1 MTIKFDYQSL
11 KPHLSPDSLVL
22 TPNSRT
28 QKAVYA
34 ARMSELAEGKVDA
47 GLKVQSMS
55 QLIDELWSELSFVTP
70 LPKRISAFVLK
81 VWLEKQIESESEWTL
96 TNPAGVA
103 GKVVDAYQNLIHWR
117 LELTQL
123 AQGESTEIDFFI
135 KWISDYQALAKEKSL
150 LADFAVPNFIIEH
163 LNRLETKLS
172 KHILMVGFNQL
183 TPLETFFFQQLE
195 QLGIK
200 VTYYQPKKEP
210 EMASQFVFDS
220 LDEELEFAAHYAQQK
235 QKQGNAVAIVVDQL
249 ANHLPEVH
257 YQFSRVFQPNEEL
270 PWVVLSKPEYNVS
283 AGFPLSDQPV
293 VKAALTLLGF
303 QSRGLKQQEIH
314 FLKNSPFI
322 EWGEHAEKIRYFIH
336 QICLQ
341 PRKQYSIDFLIKSID
356 DAPEKESLALLK
368 RRLQV
373 TADLNHGKKSSEKLV
388 EIIKLY
394 LNTWGWVFSS
404 DKDSSFETQAKQ
416 SFQTA
421 INTCKRLS
429 DFYETI
435 NYREAIDF
443 LKQQLLQQTFQI
455 ASDRVNVHVLGVLEA
470 SGLQF
475 DELVLVGFTRDTW
488 PQKNK
493 INPFLPLELQR
504 EHLMPGSSAER
515 EYQYSSSLSESLLTA
530 SKNLLV
536 TSTRS
541 EGEKKNNVSQFFAHL
556 TEADPRSLV
565 QLETN
570 QSLEPDFEWL
580 SDDQIDLSGH
590 VIKGGAYLLSD
601 YAKCPFMAM
610 AKYQMRLTGYEPVEV
625 GVEPRSKGTWLHEAM
640 ELIWQSL
647 KSQQFL
653 CDTSSAELEELVDV
667 SLHTAL
673 EKSKAYLL
681 SVTENE
687 IVDLEYLK
695 LKKLIMQWLA
705 IEKTRSQFEV
715 AELESD
721 YSLNLG
727 EINLNFRID
736 RLDKVLNDQIEIIDY
751 KTGSTTIS
759 NWFGVRPTEAQMPAY
774 VLALEGAQ
782 VHGLNYA
789 RIKTGE
795 VAQSGLVFQNEDP
808 QINVFELTE
817 FGEKK
822 NADKPRKDMSFEQ
835 LREQWQTSL
844 LRLADGISS
853 GYAPVS
859 PKEPN
864 KTCQYCDF
872 SSVCRIA
879 EEQPNG

>member
-11 KPHLSPDSLVL
+11 KPHLSPDVLVL

-55 QLIDELWSELSFVTP
+55 QLIDELWSELSFVIP

-117 LELTQL
+117 LDLTQL
-123 AQGESTEIDFFI
+123 EQGESTEIDFFI
-135 KWISDYQALAKEKSL
+135 KWMSDYQQLAEEKGL
-150 LADFAVPNFIIEH
+150 LAEFSILNFILQH
-163 LNRLETKLS
+163 LNQLETKLS
-172 KHILMVGFNQL
+172 KQILMVGFNQL
-183 TPLETFFFQQLE
+183 TPLENYFFKQLE
-195 QLGIK
+195 QLGVK
-200 VTYYQPKKEP
+200 VNYYQPTKEP
-210 EMASQFVFDS
+210 EQANQFVFDS
-220 LDEELEFAAHYAQQK
+220 LDEELEFAAHYAQKQ

-270 PWVVLSKPEYNVS
+270 PWVELGKPEYNVS

-322 EWGEHAEKIRYFIH
+322 EWDEHADKIRYFIH

-341 PRKQYSIDFLIKSID
+341 PRKQYSIEFLISSID
-356 DAPEKESLALLK
+356 DDPEKESLALLK

-373 TADLNHGKKSSEKLV
+373 TADLSHGRKSTDKLV

-394 LNTWGWVFSS
+394 LNTWGWIFSS
-404 DKDSSFETQAKQ
+404 DKDSAFETQAKQ

-421 INTCKRLS
+421 INACKRLA
-429 DFYETI
+429 DFYDTI

-455 ASDRVNVHVLGVLEA
+455 ASDRANVHVLGVLEA

-475 DELVLVGFTRDTW
+475 DELILVAFTRDTW

-493 INPFLPLELQR
+493 INPFLPLNLQR

-530 SKNLLV
+530 SKTLLI

-556 TEADPRSLV
+556 AEADPSELV
-565 QLETN
+565 EIQTSQQL
-570 QSLEPDFEWL
+570 QPDFEWVT
-580 SDDQIDLSGH
+580 DEQIDLSNH
-590 VIKGGAYLLSD
+590 QIKGGAYLLSD

-625 GVEPRSKGTWLHEAM
+625 GVEPRSKGTWLHETM
-640 ELIWQSL
+640 ELIWDSL
-647 KSQQFL
+647 KSQQAL
-653 CDTSSAELEELVDV
+653 CEMPSTELEELVDV

-695 LKKLIMQWLA
+695 LKRLIMQWLA
-705 IEKTRSQFEV
+705 IEKTRSEFEI

-721 YSLNLG
+721 YSLALG
-727 EINLNFRID
+727 KINLNFRID
-736 RLDKVLNDQIEIIDY
+736 RLDKVLNNQLEVIDY
-751 KTGSTTIS
+751 KTGSTTIN

-774 VLALEGAQ
+774 VLALENSEL
-782 VHGLNYA
+782 HGLNYA

-795 VAQSGLVFQNEDP
+795 VAQSGLVFQNDDP
-808 QINVFELTE
+808 QINTFELTE

-822 NADKPRKDMSFEQ
+822 TADKQRKDLSFEQ
-835 LREQWQTSL
+835 LKQQWRSSL
-844 LRLADGISS
+844 QRLADGISS
-853 GYAPVS
+853 GYTPVD

-864 KTCQYCDF
+864 KTCLYCDF

-879 EEQPNG
+879 EEQPDV

>member
-1 MTIKFDYQSL
+1 MTIKLDYQSL
-11 KPHLSPDSLVL
+11 KPHLSDNLLVL

-34 ARMSELAEGKVDA
+34 ARMSELAEGQVDA
-47 GLKVQSMS
+47 GLTVKSMS
-55 QLIDELWSELSFVTP
+55 QLVDELWSELSFVIP

-103 GKVVDAYQNLIHWR
+103 GKVVDAYQNLVHWR
-117 LELTQL
+117 LDVNQL
-123 AQGESTEIDFFI
+123 EQGESTEIDFFI
-135 KWISDYQALAKEKSL
+135 QWISDYQALAKDKGLLAEFSVLQFIIDHISL
-150 LADFAVPNFIIEH
+150 LENKIP
-163 LNRLETKLS
+163 KL
-172 KHILMVGFNQL
+172 ILMVGFNQL
-183 TPLETFFFQQLE
+183 TPLESFFLE
-195 QLGIK
+195 QLQQLGIQ
-200 VTYYQPKKEP
+200 VNHYQPKIKP
-210 EMASQFVFDS
+210 QLAQQFVFDS

-235 QKQGNAVAIVVDQL
+235 QAQGKAVAIVVDQL
-249 ANHLPEVH
+249 ANHLPQVH
-257 YQFSRVFQPNEEL
+257 HQFSRVFQPNEEL
-270 PWVVLSKPEYNVS
+270 PWVELNKPEYNVS

-303 QSRGLKQQEIH
+303 QSRGLKQQEVH

-322 EWGEHAEKIRYFIH
+322 DWGEHADKIRYFIH

-341 PRKQYSIDFLIKSID
+341 PRKQYSIDFLIRRID
-356 DAPEKESLALLK
+356 SAPNQKQLALLK

-373 TADLNHGKKSSEKLV
+373 TSDLSMGKKTSDKLV
-388 EIIKLY
+388 EMIKQY
-394 LNTWGWVFSS
+394 LNTWGWILSS
-404 DKDSSFETQAKQ
+404 DNDSAFETQAKQ
-416 SFQTA
+416 SFQSA
-421 INTCKRLS
+421 INACRRLS
-429 DFYETI
+429 DFHDKI
-435 NYREAIDF
+435 NYRETIDF

-493 INPFLPLELQR
+493 INPFLPLEWQR

-515 EYQYSSSLSESLLTA
+515 EYQYAADLSESLLSA
-530 SKNLLV
+530 SENLLV

-556 TEADPRSLV
+556 EEAQPESLV
-565 QLETN
+565 QLANDEK
-570 QSLEPDFEWL
+570 LEPDFKWVT
-580 SDDQIDLSGH
+580 DDQINLSEH
-590 VIKGGAYLLSD
+590 TIKGGAYLLSD

-610 AKYQMRLTGYEPVEV
+610 AKYQMRLTGYEPVDV
-625 GVEPRSKGTWLHEAM
+625 GVEPRSKGTWLHDTM

-647 KSQQFL
+647 HTQQAL
-653 CDTSSAELEELVDV
+653 CETRSDELEELVDV

-673 EKSKAYLL
+673 EKAKDYLL
-681 SVTENE
+681 SITENE
-687 IVDLEYLK
+687 IVDLEYQK

-721 YSLNLG
+721 YSLALG
-727 EINLNFRID
+727 ELRLNFRID
-736 RLDKVLNDQIEIIDY
+736 RLDKVMNNRLEIIDY
-751 KTGSTTIS
+751 KTGSTATN

-774 VLALEGAQ
+774 VLALQEAAI
-782 VHGLNYA
+782 HGLNYA

-795 VAQSGLVFQNEDP
+795 VAQSGLVFCNESP
-808 QINVFELTE
+808 QINTFELTE
-817 FGEKK
+817 FGEKVSV
-822 NADKPRKDMSFEQ
+822 DKARKELSFEQ
-835 LREQWQTSL
+835 LKQQWRASL
-844 LRLADGISS
+844 HRLADGIVS
-853 GYAPVS
+853 GFAPVA

-864 KTCQYCDF
+864 KTCMYCDF
-872 SSVCRIA
+872 SAVCRIA
-879 EEQPNG
+879 EEQPNV